1 MSFSYAYNPKVAI
14 PDLRNDIPQMQS
26 GELQKPFFFGASQV
40 PYNIPALSSSSS
52 SFGGEPQA
60 PSSFGGKGIMRYGT
74 IKSGA
79 GGMGQVFYAK

>member
-52 SFGGEPQA
+52 NHTHIR
-60 PSSFGGKGIMRYGT
+60 GKGIMRYGT